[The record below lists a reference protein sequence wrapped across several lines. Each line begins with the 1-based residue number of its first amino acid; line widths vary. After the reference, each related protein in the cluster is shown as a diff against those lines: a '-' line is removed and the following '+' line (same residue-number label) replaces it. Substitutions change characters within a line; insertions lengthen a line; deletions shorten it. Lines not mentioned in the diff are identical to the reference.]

1 MKRILI
7 LMLVFALCLP
17 CVMAEEIGELGP
29 AVVQAPADPNEIG
42 ELIVATPAPVANDG
56 VIEDAVPAAP
66 ADNSIED
73 ATPAANNEASI
84 EDATPAAPAAPEAS
98 GETAVLQNVVLA
110 VPAGWSVKNRTDDT
124 ATGGSI
130 SLYLTADDGSNQ
142 MMQAQS
148 QSIGTQENIK
158 SILDVMGAESFLSQ
172 TLVGTM
178 QNFGVVVENYDYV
191 MLKGD
196 IPCVK
201 TTEIISLTE
210 GNGMVSTMEELG
222 DCAMSIV
229 VALDGTHMVVMML
242 IQEGVDAAAGA
253 EMLNVV
259 LSPMAQ

>member
-7 LMLVFALCLP
+7 LLLVFALCLP
-17 CVMAEEIGELGP
+17 CGLAEEIGEL
-29 AVVQAPADPNEIG
+29 APPTVNQPSDPNEIG
-42 ELIVATPAPVANDG
+42 ELGGNTTPNAATTGSEPVEESTVTVNNNEIG
-56 VIEDAVPAAP
+56 EEPAAVNEVVEEP
-66 ADNSIED
+66 AV
-73 ATPAANNEASI
+73 
-84 EDATPAAPAAPEAS
+84 APAAS

-124 ATGGSI
+124 ATGGGI

-142 MMQAQS
+142 MLQAQS
-148 QSIGTQENIK
+148 QSIGTQESIK
-158 SILDVMGAESFLSQ
+158 SILDVMSAESFLSQ

-178 QNFGVVVENYDYV
+178 QNFGVIVENYDYV

-210 GNGMVSTMEELG
+210 GNGMISTMEEIG

-229 VALDGTHMVVMML
+229 VALDGTHMVVMMM
-242 IQEGVDAAAGA
+242 IQEGADAAAGA
-253 EMLNVV
+253 EMMNVV
-259 LSPMAQ
+259 LSPMVP